1 MAENLPVNTSLTP
14 EEVAYFES
22 EGASP
27 LPGIQ
32 EAEHVEEKR
41 LQAEAEELEQQDEQT
56 EQGDKPRDEKGRYV
70 PHEAFH
76 AEREKRKAFEREVNE
91 LKTFKAVMEDRWK
104 TLLTATD
111 KPAEKAEEDPEP
123 DANVDI
129 FAHNAWLKRQ
139 IDKERSIRS
148 ERDEAE
154 KASRVAQEQ
163 EQAVWSEWHQSAQSY
178 MAETPDFGDAVK
190 FMSDLRD
197 KQLQALSFANPQLRN
212 EQGRVQ
218 QINAE
223 LKSIIQAAKQQ
234 GLSPAQAVYQLAQ
247 GFGYQKAAQAPVRAA
262 PQSPQMPEKLE
273 KVAKAQEASRT
284 LGQASGAPGGDAM
297 TIDSLSKMGQAEF
310 NAWVASPGNEVVFR
324 RLMGG

>member
-1 MAENLPVNTSLTP
+1 MEETNTVGLSAEES
-14 EEVAYFES
+14 AYFES
-22 EGASP
+22 GGASP

-32 EAEHVEEKR
+32 EAEHVEEKG
-41 LQAEAEELEQQDEQT
+41 LQAEAEGLAAPQEVAEAE
-56 EQGDKPRDEKGRYV
+56 KVRDEKGRFV
-70 PHEAFH
+70 PHQALH
-76 AEREKRKAFEREVNE
+76 AEREEHKKTKAQLEEISRKQAI
-91 LKTFKAVMEDRWK
+91 LEDRWN
-104 TLLTATD
+104 TLLKAGVGGEQ
-111 KPAEKAEEDPEP
+111 KPAEEDPEP

-154 KASRVAQEQ
+154 KQTRAAQEQ
-163 EQAVWSEWHQSAQSY
+163 DQAIWSEWHQSAQSY

-247 GFGYQKAAQAPVRAA
+247 GFGYQKAAQAA
-262 PQSPQMPEKLE
+262 PQGQQQPQMPDKL
-273 KVAKAQEASRT
+273 ASIARAQEASRT
-284 LGQASGAPGGDAM
+284 VGQTAGKAGGDELTLEGLLAM
-297 TIDSLSKMGQAEF
+297 SASEYSE
-310 NAWVASPGNEVVFR
+310 WVEKNPNKFR